1 MASLEERE
9 VASDRAARGTVAFED
24 VVERP
29 FAFSPKPRT
38 LVVVDRREREVGR
51 PLHIWAFGAAVVGL
65 AAFFALTSVSSL
77 RGVGP
82 VLSVVSIAVGL
93 GLIMLKGRPERE
105 RDDVPLLWLNA
116 SLGALRVREGSEQ
129 RSLSESSTIAF
140 DDVHE
145 VLFAIRDVPTGRG
158 RALVEGAAVFIRLY
172 DGTVWPV
179 IPATLAKREAYPIA
193 LGIAQRL
200 GVGVKQVGSGWRS
213 EGAVRD

>member
-1 MASLEERE
+1 M
-9 VASDRAARGTVAFED
+9 
-24 VVERP
+24 
-29 FAFSPKPRT
+29 
-38 LVVVDRREREVGR
+38 
-51 PLHIWAFGAAVVGL
+51 
-65 AAFFALTSVSSL
+65 
-77 RGVGP
+77 GP
-82 VLSVVSIAVGL
+82 VLAVVSIAVGL